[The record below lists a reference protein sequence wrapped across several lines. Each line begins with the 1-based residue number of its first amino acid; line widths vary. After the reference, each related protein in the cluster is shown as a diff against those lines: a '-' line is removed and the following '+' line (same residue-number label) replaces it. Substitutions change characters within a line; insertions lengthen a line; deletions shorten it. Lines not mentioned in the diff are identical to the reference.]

1 MIALEG
7 LPPPQSCHAV
17 GQPPDPAHSAA
28 EAGAAMPLPPPL
40 LGYFL
45 LSLDHRLRYLD
56 IAAFS
61 GCGVEF
67 GSALGCGASGV

>member
-1 MIALEG
+1 
-7 LPPPQSCHAV
+7 
-17 GQPPDPAHSAA
+17 
-28 EAGAAMPLPPPL
+28 MPLPPPL